1 MIIVIQI
8 ALIIALELGLQS
20 WLWVAGV
27 PLAFGLASG
36 ASTGRAT
43 WRGAL
48 AGGAAWLGMA
58 LYFYLTSAE
67 HHRRPRGRHVR
78 HRRRRRLAADVAYRP
93 GGRPGRRPGGLCRR
107 RFAGVQ
113 EEKARII
120 RSPGVTTRP

>member
-36 ASTGRAT
+36 ASVSRAT
-43 WRGAL
+43 WRGAI

-58 LYFYLTSAE
+58 LYFYLTSADIIA
-67 HHRRPRGRHVR
+67 GRVAAMFGIGAGWLLVAITGLVGALVAG
-78 HRRRRRLAADVAYRP
+78 LAAFTGASLRVFKRKRP
-93 GGRPGRRPGGLCRR
+93 EKSSL
-107 RFAGVQ
+107 Q
-113 EEKARII
+113 E
-120 RSPGVTTRP
+120 